1 MNCTKKLDIRKI
13 IARIDPPKKIVPSSV
28 RPAAAA
34 SALARATPTV
44 ALEPKLVQKHY

>member
-13 IARIDPPKKIVPSSV
+13 IARIDPPNVPSSV

-34 SALARATPTV
+34 SALARQHRTV
-44 ALEPKLVQKHY
+44 ALEQVGAQAR